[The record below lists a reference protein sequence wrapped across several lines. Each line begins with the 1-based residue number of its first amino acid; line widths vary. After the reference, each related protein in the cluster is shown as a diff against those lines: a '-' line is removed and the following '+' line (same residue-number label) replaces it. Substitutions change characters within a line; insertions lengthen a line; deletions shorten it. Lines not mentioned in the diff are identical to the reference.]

1 MQCDFFKI
9 LKIDKGQNL
18 YRAFC
23 IYFLLS
29 LISLNAMGAELIK
42 IRIGQHEHRKVRIV
56 LDVSEPVQWAVQ
68 GQSNPNTLLLS
79 VAAHTSNANLP
90 KNSQI
95 VKEIQLNAPLMMK
108 FQMPITVQKAFSI
121 SPSGENPNYR
131 IVLDV
136 QTGGKAIDLPE
147 PIPALTP
154 TPVVAPTPVPLSK
167 LEELLLPAQKS
178 SRKTIV
184 IDAGHGGEDPGALG
198 RHKSRE
204 KDITFKMAHLLK
216 ETIEKDPQY
225 KVVLTRPRDRSMRLR
240 DRVRVARSF
249 QGDLFISLHA
259 DSNDSPDA
267 KGLSIY
273 TLSHVASDRD
283 AERLAARENKA
294 DMIMGVEL
302 EAETPEVANILID
315 LVKRETMNM
324 SAKFASAL
332 IKSLKHRIHL
342 LKNTH
347 RFAAFGVLRSP
358 DVPSVLVELGF
369 LSNREDEK
377 LLNSKSYRQK
387 IANGIMEGIRLYFKE
402 SAF

>member
-1 MQCDFFKI
+1 MQCEFFKI

-18 YRAFC
+18 YRIFC
-23 IYFLLS
+23 IHLLLS
-29 LISLNAMGAELIK
+29 LAALNCMGAELIK
-42 IRIGQHEHRKVRIV
+42 IRLGQHENQKVRIV

-68 GQSNPNTLLLS
+68 DQSDPNTLILS
-79 VAAHTSNANLP
+79 VAANTSNANLP

-95 VKEIQLNAPLMMK
+95 VKEIQLNEPLMLK
-108 FQMPITVQKAFSI
+108 FKKPVTVEKAFSI
-121 SPSGENPNYR
+121 PPSRENANYR
-131 IVLDV
+131 IVLDI
-136 QTGGKAIDLPE
+136 QIGSKEMELLKPISAPKPAPLPKVKE
-147 PIPALTP
+147 
-154 TPVVAPTPVPLSK
+154 
-167 LEELLLPAQKS
+167 LLPAPEKPSQK
-178 SRKTIV
+178 III
-184 IDAGHGGEDPGALG
+184 IDAGHGGEDPGAVG
-198 RHKSRE
+198 CHKSRE
-204 KDITFKMAHLLK
+204 KDITFKMANLLK
-216 ETIEKDPQY
+216 ETIEKNPQY
-225 KVVLTRPRDRSMRLR
+225 KVVLTRPKDRSMRLR
-240 DRVRVARSF
+240 DRVRIARSS

-302 EAETPEVANILID
+302 EAESPEVANILID

-332 IKSLKHRIHL
+332 IKSLKHRVNL

-358 DVPSVLVELGF
+358 DVPSILVELGF

-377 LLNSKSYRQK
+377 LLNSKAYRQK
-387 IANGIMEGIRLYFKE
+387 IADGIMEGITLYFE
-402 SAF
+402 QSANIH

>member
-1 MQCDFFKI
+1 M
-9 LKIDKGQNL
+9 
-18 YRAFC
+18 YRTFR
-23 IYFLLS
+23 IYLLLS
-29 LISLNAMGAELIK
+29 LATLNCMGAELIK
-42 IRIGQHEHRKVRIV
+42 IRLGQHADQKVRIV
-56 LDVSEPVQWAVQ
+56 LDVSEPIQWAVQ
-68 GQSNPNTLLLS
+68 DQKDPNTLLLS
-79 VAAHTSNANLP
+79 VAANTSNANLP

-95 VKEIQLNAPLMMK
+95 VKEIQLKEPLEIK
-108 FQMPITVQKAFSI
+108 FQRPVRVQKAFSI
-121 SPSGENPNYR
+121 PPSAENISYR
-131 IVLDV
+131 IVVDI
-136 QTGGKAIDLPE
+136 QTETKEMAMRKPVSAPKVLPVTKAEALLPTSDLPVLAKS
-147 PIPALTP
+147 P
-154 TPVVAPTPVPLSK
+154 
-167 LEELLLPAQKS
+167 QK
-178 SRKTIV
+178 III
-184 IDAGHGGEDPGALG
+184 IDAGHGGEDPGAVG

-204 KDITFKMAHLLK
+204 KDITFKMAHILK
-216 ETIEKDPQY
+216 KTIEMNPQY
-225 KVVLTRPRDRSMRLR
+225 KVILTRPKDRSMRLR
-240 DRVRVARSF
+240 DRVRIARSS

-283 AERLAARENKA
+283 AERLAARENKE

-369 LSNREDEK
+369 LSNREDEI
-377 LLNSKSYRQK
+377 LLNSKAYRQK
-387 IANGIMEGIRLYFKE
+387 IADGIVEGITLYFE
-402 SAF
+402 TSAHVH

>member
-1 MQCDFFKI
+1 
-9 LKIDKGQNL
+9 L
-18 YRAFC
+18 YRTFR
-23 IYFLLS
+23 IYLLLS
-29 LISLNAMGAELIK
+29 LATLNCMGAELIK
-42 IRIGQHEHRKVRIV
+42 IRLGQHADQKVRIV
-56 LDVSEPVQWAVQ
+56 LDVSEPIQWAVQ
-68 GQSNPNTLLLS
+68 DQKDPNTLLLS
-79 VAAHTSNANLP
+79 VAANTSNANLP

-95 VKEIQLNAPLMMK
+95 VKEIQLKEPLEIK
-108 FQMPITVQKAFSI
+108 FQRPVRVQKAFSI
-121 SPSGENPNYR
+121 PPSAENISYR
-131 IVLDV
+131 IVVDI
-136 QTGGKAIDLPE
+136 QTETKEMAMRKPVSAPKVLPVTKAEALLPTSDLPVLAKS
-147 PIPALTP
+147 P
-154 TPVVAPTPVPLSK
+154 
-167 LEELLLPAQKS
+167 QK
-178 SRKTIV
+178 III
-184 IDAGHGGEDPGALG
+184 IDAGHGGEDPGAVG

-204 KDITFKMAHLLK
+204 KDITFKMAHILK
-216 ETIEKDPQY
+216 KTIEMNPQY
-225 KVVLTRPRDRSMRLR
+225 KVILTRPKDRSMRLR
-240 DRVRVARSF
+240 DRVRIARSS

-283 AERLAARENKA
+283 AERLAARENKE

-369 LSNREDEK
+369 LSNREDEI
-377 LLNSKSYRQK
+377 LLNSKAYRQK
-387 IANGIMEGIRLYFKE
+387 IADGIVEGITLYFE
-402 SAF
+402 TSAHVH